1 MNIVFD
7 SYYPRNDM
15 PVCLTHDLPD
25 SFELYVLSEE
35 VRLESQLWFV
45 SSRLHVS
52 LLKDARQAA
61 PKKKS
66 EHTAGV

>member
-1 MNIVFD
+1 
-7 SYYPRNDM
+7 
-15 PVCLTHDLPD
+15 
-25 SFELYVLSEE
+25 
-35 VRLESQLWFV
+35 LESQLWFV

-52 LLKDARQAA
+52 LLKDARQAV